1 MEVPLRNMIRTLLFC
16 SLIFPSGALA
26 QEPTTDATPV
36 SAVETPPATVETPP
50 ATVETAPVEKAPEV
64 EKKSPADDTA
74 KDADVKQ
81 DEKTERSWR
90 RRLYREERSLM
101 GMPEFLA
108 PERYFV
114 DTRIA
119 FILGDDDFLHKA
131 GETIV
136 DSPLFGFGNR
146 PGYELFFDN
155 LDSARTGRENQM
167 HIVLYKKLAGYI
179 PGLVTEGAIVTRYD
193 FSSSRDGS
201 LKDAG
206 TYMLVRYKEPG
217 RGEFSVTMFPV
228 STDRF
233 RLGFLYD
240 LTWGGADT
248 FAAAAKNLTPGIKFN
263 YRTADLYAFVGFK
276 TAKVLTNPPPGSNQ
290 GRESETVYA
299 ALGGFGYTPS
309 EKLSIEA
316 NGGYFQMGENPNL
329 GVEGEMVQLVGA
341 SGRIAYMNGMKLGMS
356 ADLRLF
362 RSDQEF
368 VNSLLSKP
376 SYKPGLHYLV
386 SLEANYMMQSLSD
399 PDNYGTTV
407 FQPAYAGALSFK
419 MQKDL
424 ARATFT
430 LFSRSLSFILLNVPS
445 YVPYQAM
452 SGELETSPELFAA
465 LGGDYYFP
473 RLRMTLGLTV
483 GIQMPASAKVHLTT
497 STGAS
502 DVDLGIR
509 TIVVRNE
516 GELSVLPDGED
527 VLPILGSKLSLKWDL
542 SDMMAVS
549 FVVLYQRD
557 PNYTTLKTLPNG
569 TAKREF
575 EDGNKFGAAVIA
587 SAKF

>member
-1 MEVPLRNMIRTLLFC
+1 MEVPLRTFSHFLLLFTLL
-16 SLIFPSGALA
+16 IPSWALA
-26 QEPTTDATPV
+26 QTGTTDATPV
-36 SAVETPPATVETPP
+36 PGAEAKSDTTGEPAKPEEAKPE
-50 ATVETAPVEKAPEV
+50 AKPEV
-64 EKKSPADDTA
+64 KPEEDVTDQEKNMTP
-74 KDADVKQ
+74 
-81 DEKTERSWR
+81 EERAWR
-90 RRLYREERSLM
+90 RRLRRENRPLM
-101 GMPEFLA
+101 AMPEFLA

-131 GETIV
+131 GETII
-136 DSPLFGFGNR
+136 DSPLPGFGNR

-155 LDSARTGRENQM
+155 LDSARTGRENQF
-167 HIVLYKKLAGYI
+167 HLVLYKKLAGYI
-179 PGLVTEGAIVTRYD
+179 PGLTTEGAIVTRYD
-193 FSSSRDGS
+193 FSSSRDGK
-201 LKDAG
+201 LQDAG
-206 TYMLVRYKEPG
+206 TYLLVKYAEPG

-248 FAAAAKNLTPGIKFN
+248 FAAASKQLTPGIKFN
-263 YRTADLYAFVGFK
+263 YRTPDLYAFLGFK

-299 ALGGFGYTPS
+299 MLGGFGWTPS
-309 EKLSIEA
+309 EKLSLEA

-341 SGRIAYMNGMKLGMS
+341 SARLAYMNGMKLGMS

-368 VNSLLSKP
+368 VDSLLTKP
-376 SYKPGLHYLV
+376 SYKPGLHYLL
-386 SLEANYMMQSLSD
+386 SLEGNLMAQSLSD
-399 PDNYGTTV
+399 PDNYGDTV
-407 FQPAYAGALSFK
+407 MQSAYAGALNFK
-419 MQKDL
+419 LQKDL
-424 ARATFT
+424 ARLTFT

-452 SGELETSPELFAA
+452 SEELETSPELFAA
-465 LGGDYYFP
+465 VGGDYYFP
-473 RLRMTLGLTV
+473 ALRMTLGLTV
-483 GIQMPASAKVHLTT
+483 GIQMPATAKVHLTT

-527 VLPILGSKLSLKWDL
+527 ALPILGSKLSLKWDL
-542 SDMMAVS
+542 SDMMALS
-549 FVVLYQRD
+549 FVVLYQQD
-557 PNYTTLKTLPNG
+557 PNFTTLKTLPNG

-575 EDGNKFGAAVIA
+575 EDGHKFGAAIIA
-587 SAKF
+587 TAKF

>member
-1 MEVPLRNMIRTLLFC
+1 MRTLIF
-16 SLIFPSGALA
+16 SLVLA
-26 QEPTTDATPV
+26 SFSTVPVFAQTPPPAGDPPANPVSSEATGDATPV
-36 SAVETPPATVETPP
+36 QDEGKDA
-50 ATVETAPVEKAPEV
+50 K
-64 EKKSPADDTA
+64 PADGEA
-74 KDADVKQ
+74 A
-81 DEKTERSWR
+81 
-90 RRLYREERSLM
+90 REERRWQRRLRREERGFM
-101 GMPEFLA
+101 PMPEFLA

-136 DSPLFGFGNR
+136 DSPLPGFGNR

-155 LDSARTGRENQM
+155 LDSARTGRENQF

-193 FSSSRDGS
+193 FSAARDGK
-201 LKDAG
+201 LQDAG
-206 TYMLVRYKEPG
+206 TYLLVRYEEPG
-217 RGEFSVTMFPV
+217 TKGEFSLTMFPV

-233 RLGFLYD
+233 RLGYLYD

-248 FAAAAKNLTPGIKFN
+248 FASAYRQMTPGIKFN
-263 YRTADLYAFVGFK
+263 YRAPDLYAFLGFK
-276 TAKVLTNPPPGSNQ
+276 TARVLTNPPPGSNK
-290 GRESETVYA
+290 GRENETVYA
-299 ALGGFGYTPS
+299 MLGGFGWTPG
-309 EKLSIEA
+309 EKFSIEA

-329 GVEGEMVQLVGA
+329 GVEGEMVHLLGI
-341 SGRIAYMNGMKLGMS
+341 SSRIAYMEGMKLGMS

-362 RSDQEF
+362 RSDPEF
-368 VNSLLSKP
+368 VESLMARP
-376 SYKPGLHYLV
+376 SYKPGFHYLV
-386 SLEANYMMQSLSD
+386 SLEGNFLEQSLSD
-399 PDNYGTTV
+399 PDKYGTTV
-407 FQPAYAGALSFK
+407 FQPAYAGALNFK

-424 ARATFT
+424 ARFTFT

-452 SGELETSPELFAA
+452 SADLENTPEVFAA

-473 RLRMTLGLTV
+473 KAHLTLGATLGL
-483 GIQMPASAKVHLTT
+483 QMPAAAKVHLTAT
-497 STGAS
+497 TGAS
-502 DVDLGIR
+502 EVDLGIR

-527 VLPILGSKLSLKWDL
+527 ALPIFGAKLNLKWDL
-542 SDMMAVS
+542 SEMMSMS

-557 PNYTTLKTLPNG
+557 PNFTTLKTLPNG

-575 EDGNKFGAAVIA
+575 EDPNKFGAAVICT
-587 SAKF
+587 AKF

>member
-1 MEVPLRNMIRTLLFC
+1 LRTFSRFLLLFTLL
-16 SLIFPSGALA
+16 IPSWALA
-26 QEPTTDATPV
+26 QTGTTDATPV
-36 SAVETPPATVETPP
+36 PGTEAGPSAKPEGQ
-50 ATVETAPVEKAPEV
+50 PEV
-64 EKKSPADDTA
+64 KPEGQPEAKPDGAKPGDAKTDEDVTDQEKNMTP
-74 KDADVKQ
+74 
-81 DEKTERSWR
+81 EERAWR
-90 RRLYREERSLM
+90 RRLRREQRSLM
-101 GMPEFLA
+101 PMPEFLA

-131 GETIV
+131 GETII
-136 DSPLFGFGNR
+136 DSPLPGFGNR

-155 LDSARTGRENQM
+155 LDSARTGRENQF
-167 HIVLYKKLAGYI
+167 HLVLYKKLKGYI
-179 PGLVTEGAIVTRYD
+179 PGLTTEGAIVTRYD
-193 FSSSRDGS
+193 FSSSRDGK
-201 LKDAG
+201 LQDAG
-206 TYMLVRYKEPG
+206 TYLLVKYQEPG

-233 RLGFLYD
+233 RLGYLYD

-248 FAAAAKNLTPGIKFN
+248 FAAASKQLTPGIKFN
-263 YRTADLYAFVGFK
+263 YRTPDMYAFLGFK

-299 ALGGFGYTPS
+299 MLGGFGWTPS
-309 EKLSIEA
+309 DKLSVEG
-316 NGGYFQMGENPNL
+316 NGGYFQMGQNPNL

-368 VNSLLSKP
+368 VDSLLTKP
-376 SYKPGLHYLV
+376 SYKPGLHYLL
-386 SLEANYMMQSLSD
+386 SLEGNFMAQSLSD
-399 PDNYGTTV
+399 PDNYGDTIM
-407 FQPAYAGALSFK
+407 QPAYAGALNFK
-419 MQKDL
+419 LQKDL
-424 ARATFT
+424 ARLTFT

-473 RLRMTLGLTV
+473 ALHMTLGLTV
-483 GIQMPASAKVHLTT
+483 GVQMPSTAQVHLTT

-502 DVDLGIR
+502 DVDLGVR

-516 GELSVLPDGED
+516 GELSVLPDGEEAM
-527 VLPILGSKLSLKWDL
+527 PIFGTKLSLKWDL
-542 SDMMAVS
+542 SDMMALS
-549 FVVLYQRD
+549 FVVLYQLD
-557 PNYTTLKTLPNG
+557 PNFTTLKTLPNG

-575 EDGNKFGAAVIA
+575 EDGNKFGAAIIA
-587 SAKF
+587 TAKF